1 MNSQHRKRKA
11 AVGILLGS
19 ILFLTAVRVAF
30 GPLYYVNHTDSA
42 PQGLYLPKLEAG
54 LSKGGFVIVKLPVD
68 VPALDVSKGFLLL
81 KQVQGLAGDSYEV
94 TKTEL
99 SMDGAAYPIQRTA
112 KLPQL
117 QPGSFEIPKGEVLLL
132 NSPADSF
139 DSRYLGPVDQELI
152 VQPVWLA
159 VSWEGW

>member
-1 MNSQHRKRKA
+1 M
-11 AVGILLGS
+11 
-19 ILFLTAVRVAF
+19 
-30 GPLYYVNHTDSA
+30 
-42 PQGLYLPKLEAG
+42 
-54 LSKGGFVIVKLPVD
+54 KLPVD

-94 TKTEL
+94 TETEL

-117 QPGSFEIPKGEVLLL
+117 QPGSYEIPKGEVLLL

-139 DSRYLGPVDQELI
+139 DSRYLGPVNQELI